1 MSIRIKKNIND
12 TMTKAALVDFSYIHK
27 SNNIDFDLL
36 DAVDKYHDRAKI
48 AELTKESDHV

>member
-1 MSIRIKKNIND
+1 
-12 TMTKAALVDFSYIHK
+12 MTKAALVDFLFIHK

-36 DAVDKYHDRAKI
+36 DAVDKYYERAKI